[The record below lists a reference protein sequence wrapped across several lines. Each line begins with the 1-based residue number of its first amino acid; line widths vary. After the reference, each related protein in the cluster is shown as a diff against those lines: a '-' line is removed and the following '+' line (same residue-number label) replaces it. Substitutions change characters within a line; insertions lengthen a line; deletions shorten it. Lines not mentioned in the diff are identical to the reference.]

1 MFTQIL
7 VPVDFSERN
16 AQAVQ
21 VAVGLAQSGNGRVQL
36 LHIIKL
42 IAGGNYEDFEDFY
55 QKLETEAETK
65 MAALIQPVQNDE
77 VEISSHILV
86 GHRVQEI
93 INFAAEN
100 QVDLI
105 VMSSHKIDLQ
115 NPDEGWGTISHKV
128 SILAQCPILLVK

>member
-16 AQAVQ
+16 AQAAQ
-21 VAVGLAQSGNGRVQL
+21 VAVEMARRSNGRVQL

-42 IAGGNYEDFEDFY
+42 IAGGSYEEFEDFY
-55 QKLETEAETK
+55 QKLESEANKK
-65 MAALIQPVQNDE
+65 MADLIAPFQEDQ
-77 VEISSHILV
+77 VEISSHILI
-86 GHRVQEI
+86 GNRVQEI
-93 INFAAEN
+93 LNFSDEN
-100 QVDLI
+100 NVDLI
-105 VMSSHKIDLQ
+105 VMNSHKIDLQ

>member
-16 AQAVQ
+16 TQAVQ
-21 VAVGLAQSGNGRVQL
+21 VAVQMARSGHGRVLL

-42 IAGGNYEDFEDFY
+42 IAGGSDEDFDDFY
-55 QKLETEAETK
+55 KKLETEAETK

-86 GHRVQEI
+86 GNRVQEI
-93 INFAAEN
+93 ISFAAEN

-105 VMSSHKIDLQ
+105 VMSSHKIDLE

>member
-1 MFTQIL
+1 MFAQIL

-21 VAVGLAQSGNGRVQL
+21 VAMEIARGGDGRVQL

-42 IAGGNYEDFEDFY
+42 IAGGSYEEFADFY
-55 QKLETEAETK
+55 QKLEADAQEK
-65 MAALIQPVQNDE
+65 MAALIAPFVSEE
-77 VEISSHILV
+77 VEVTSHILI

-93 INFAAEN
+93 ITFAAEN
-100 QVDLI
+100 EADLI
-105 VMSSHKIDLQ
+105 VMNSHKIDLQ

-128 SILAQCPILLVK
+128 SILSQCPILLVK

>member
-7 VPVDFSERN
+7 VPVDLSDRN

-21 VAVGLAQSGNGRVQL
+21 VAVELAQGGHGRVQL

-42 IAGGNYEDFEDFY
+42 IAGGSYEEFEDFY
-55 QKLETEAETK
+55 QKLETTAQTK
-65 MAALIQPVQNDE
+65 MEALIQPYADVVID
-77 VEISSHILV
+77 ISSHILI

-93 INFAAEN
+93 LNFASEN
-100 QVDLI
+100 GADLI
-105 VMSSHKIDLQ
+105 VMNSHKIDLQ
-115 NPDEGWGTISHKV
+115 NPDEGWGSISHKV